1 MSGYKKFEFDNF
13 VIEED
18 GETVEKAVAEPL
30 EPEPASEE
38 PEPVFAA
45 AEIVAEPPVPE
56 TRSYTEE
63 ELEQVRENAE
73 KSGYEKGY
81 RSKAEETD
89 NQMAGLLI
97 EIDGRLFELL
107 NERNRMQ
114 KELEAD
120 FMALNRA
127 VLKKLLPQLSEEHV
141 GEILNR
147 FLAENFANF
156 RTEPKLAFYFNP
168 EIVGAMQEQIAKL
181 ARINDFEGKISLHK
195 DAALGKADCRI
206 EWENGGVCRSSDKLL
221 EKVDN
226 LLEEKPAEN

>member
-56 TRSYTEE
+56 TMSYTEE

-120 FMALNRA
+120 FMALNRKSSA
-127 VLKKLLPQLSEEHV
+127 RCR
-141 GEILNR
+141 NR
-147 FLAENFANF
+147 FPNWRGLTIL
-156 RTEPKLAFYFNP
+156 R
-168 EIVGAMQEQIAKL
+168 AKFPFIKTP
-181 ARINDFEGKISLHK
+181 R
-195 DAALGKADCRI
+195 
-206 EWENGGVCRSSDKLL
+206 W
-221 EKVDN
+221 
-226 LLEEKPAEN
+226 

>member
-1 MSGYKKFEFDNF
+1 MNGYRKFEFDNF

-30 EPEPASEE
+30 ELEAAPQE
-38 PEPVFAA
+38 PEPVFVA
-45 AEIVAEPPVPE
+45 AEIVAEPPIPE
-56 TRSYTEE
+56 ARTYTEE
-63 ELEQVRENAE
+63 ELEQIRENAE

-89 NQMAGLLI
+89 NQMTGLLI
-97 EIDGRLFELL
+97 EIDSRLSELL
-107 NERNRMQ
+107 NERSRMQ
-114 KELEAD
+114 KELETD

-127 VLKKLLPQLSEEHV
+127 VLKKLLPKLSEEHAD
-141 GEILNR
+141 EILNR
-147 FLAENFANF
+147 FLEENFANF
-156 RTEPKLAFYFNP
+156 RAEPKLAFYFNP
-168 EIVGAMQEQIAKL
+168 EIVGAMQGQIAKL

-206 EWENGGVCRSSDKLL
+206 EWKNGGVCRSSDKLL